1 MKNSKTLTLVEG
13 AVMVALA
20 TVLSFIRVYKLPWG
34 GSITLLSMLPI
45 AVFSIKHGVAKGLGA
60 AFVFSLIQFIQGITD
75 GLFGWGLSPIM
86 LVACLFIDYLAAY
99 TVLGVAGMFRKKGA
113 VGWIA
118 GTMIAVFL
126 RFVCHFIS
134 GVVIWKSFGAL
145 WDGFSTDN
153 SVLYSLLYNG
163 SYMLPEMIFTL
174 FFTAGELPHFLFD
187 ILTGKQKGS
196 QCASDIVAKQ
206 VRIKTPE
213 IVEHRLLRVEFLVD
227 CLVLIEVGK
236 IHAVSKLIASA

>member
-86 LVACLFIDYLAAY
+86 LVACIFIDYLAAY
-99 TVLGVAGMFRKKGA
+99 TVLGVAGIFRKKGA

-134 GVVIWKSFGAL
+134 GVVTKKSAARRCRTDRQRLRDRRGAH
-145 WDGFSTDN
+145 
-153 SVLYSLLYNG
+153 VQRA
-163 SYMLPEMIFTL
+163 P
-174 FFTAGELPHFLFD
+174 A
-187 ILTGKQKGS
+187 
-196 QCASDIVAKQ
+196 
-206 VRIKTPE
+206 
-213 IVEHRLLRVEFLVD
+213 
-227 CLVLIEVGK
+227 
-236 IHAVSKLIASA
+236 HARPQGHHQDH

>member
-1 MKNSKTLTLVEG
+1 MKNSKTLTIVEG

-60 AFVFSLIQFIQGITD
+60 EFVFSLIQFIQGITD
-75 GLFGWGLSPIM
+75 GLFGWGLSPVM
-86 LVACLFIDYLAAY
+86 LVACIFIDYLAAY

-153 SVLYSLLYNG
+153 SILYSLLYNG
-163 SYMLPEMIFTL
+163 SYMLPEMIFTAIGTFAL
-174 FFTAGELPHFLFD
+174 FEIPQTRK
-187 ILTGKQKGS
+187 ILSTQDK
-196 QCASDIVAKQ
+196 
-206 VRIKTPE
+206 
-213 IVEHRLLRVEFLVD
+213 
-227 CLVLIEVGK
+227 
-236 IHAVSKLIASA
+236 

>member
-86 LVACLFIDYLAAY
+86 LVACIFIDYLAAY

-118 GTMIAVFL
+118 GTTSSAALLSGSHSAHCGTASQQTTAYSTACFTTAHICFL
-126 RFVCHFIS
+126 
-134 GVVIWKSFGAL
+134 K
-145 WDGFSTDN
+145 
-153 SVLYSLLYNG
+153 
-163 SYMLPEMIFTL
+163 
-174 FFTAGELPHFLFD
+174 
-187 ILTGKQKGS
+187 
-196 QCASDIVAKQ
+196 
-206 VRIKTPE
+206 
-213 IVEHRLLRVEFLVD
+213 
-227 CLVLIEVGK
+227 
-236 IHAVSKLIASA
+236 